1 MDNIKI
7 NLTITLPGSVLV
19 SKEESLKNPKQT
31 TEKTE
36 MELFYRGKKER
47 LQIFTRKA
55 KPAKQVI
62 NLTQEAYDNFISDNI
77 PHKFKGV
84 WKGLS
89 DKDKIR
95 WWCQNIASSLGGT
108 VGGFEIF
115 D

>member
-7 NLTITLPGSVLV
+7 SLTVILPGSVMV
-19 SKEESLKNPKQT
+19 SAEESAKNPLKT
-31 TEKTE
+31 TDKSE

-47 LQIFTRKA
+47 LQIFTRKTV
-55 KPAKQVI
+55 PARQVI

-77 PHKFKGV
+77 PYKFKGV

-95 WWCQNIASSLGGT
+95 WWCQNIANSLGGQ
-108 VGGFEIF
+108 VAGIQVF